1 MFRCTNLFVIS
12 IPQHHSGDQHIHRQG
27 IWWLPLLWINLRWT
41 DLYRIWLFVQNDLR
55 RWSNYLECM
64 ALQPTGC
71 FRYSRLWTQFRLLES
86 VYQYSGSGDLLCWAR
101 ISPTKFFASQPSRP
115 CNLQCH
121 FRQRWKPSW
130 LLRHAIA
137 RNFDF
142 WKPKCVLQL
151 DRTRIRCC
159 LSNWRRRLLKLL
171 RKSDKPQCSPI

>member
-1 MFRCTNLFVIS
+1 MLLSTNLFVIS
-12 IPQHHSGDQHIHRQG
+12 VHKHHSGDQHIHRQG

-86 VYQYSGSGDLLCWAR
+86 VYQYSGSGDLLNWAR

-115 CNLQCH
+115 CNLKCH
-121 FRQRWKPSW
+121 FRQCWKPSW
-130 LLRHAIA
+130 LLKHAIT
-137 RNFDF
+137 RYFDIRQ
-142 WKPKCVLQL
+142 PKCVLQL

-159 LSNWRRRLLKLL
+159 LSDWRRRHLKLL
-171 RKSDKPQCSPI
+171 RKPDQPQCSPI